1 MLVFIGAALVII
13 IMPGPDQAL
22 ITRQALVRGKGSGF
36 MTTVGGALGLTIHAS
51 AAAFGLT
58 ALLVASP
65 LAFSVLKVVG
75 AVYLVWMGV
84 QTLRMARLAATDRP
98 TGEPV
103 DRKPLR
109 CLRKGFLT
117 NALNPKLA
125 VFFVTF
131 LPQFLPTTGPVLTQA
146 LTYCGVFAALYLTW
160 FSLYVFTVDRIGSVL
175 RRRKVRSGIEYVTGA
190 LLFGFGVGLAV
201 QGVA

>member
-1 MLVFIGAALVII
+1 MLLFIVAALVII
-13 IMPGPDQAL
+13 IIPGPDQAL
-22 ITRQALVRGKGSGF
+22 ITRQSLVRGKGSGF
-36 MTTVGGALGLTIHAS
+36 MTTVGGASGLTIHAT
-51 AAAFGLT
+51 AASLGLT

-65 LAFSVLKVVG
+65 VAFSALKIVG

-84 QTLRMARLAATDRP
+84 QTVRTARRAATNQP
-98 TGEPV
+98 TGEPT

-125 VFFVTF
+125 VFFLTF
-131 LPQFLPTTGPVLTQA
+131 LPQFLPTHGPVLTKA
-146 LTYCGVFAALYLTW
+146 LMYCGIFAALYLTW

-175 RRRKVRSGIEYVTGA
+175 RRPKVRSGIEYSTGV
-190 LLFGFGVGLAV
+190 LLLGFGLDLAI
-201 QGVA
+201 QGIP

>member
-1 MLVFIGAALVII
+1 MLVFIAAALVII
-13 IMPGPDQAL
+13 IIPGPDQAL

-36 MTTVGGALGLTIHAS
+36 MTMIGGATGLTIHAS
-51 AAAFGLT
+51 AAAFGPT
-58 ALLVASP
+58 ALLLASP
-65 LAFSVLKVVG
+65 VAFNALKIVG

-84 QTLRMARLAATDRP
+84 QTVRTARRAANNQP
-98 TGEPV
+98 TGEPP

-131 LPQFLPTTGPVLTQA
+131 LPQFLPTSGPVLIQA
-146 LTYCGVFAALYLTW
+146 LRYCGVFAVLYLAW
-160 FSLYVFTVDRIGSVL
+160 FSMYVFTVDRVGSVL
-175 RRRKVRSGIEYVTGA
+175 RRRKVRAGIEYVTGA
-190 LLFGFGVGLAV
+190 LLLGFGASLAI

>member
-1 MLVFIGAALVII
+1 MLVFIAAALVII
-13 IMPGPDQAL
+13 IIPGPDQAL

-36 MTTVGGALGLTIHAS
+36 MTTVGGATGLTVHAS
-51 AAAFGLT
+51 AASFGLT

-65 LAFSVLKVVG
+65 VAFSVLKIVG

-84 QTLRMARLAATDRP
+84 QTVRTARRAATNQP
-98 TGEPV
+98 TGEPT

-131 LPQFLPTTGPVLTQA
+131 LPQFLPTSGPVLTQA
-146 LTYCGVFAALYLTW
+146 LTYCGVFAVLYLTW
-160 FSLYVFTVDRIGSVL
+160 FSLYVFTVDKVGSVL
-175 RRRKVRSGIEYVTGA
+175 RRPRVRSGIEYVTGVM
-190 LLFGFGVGLAV
+190 LLGFGAGLAI
-201 QGVA
+201 QGVP